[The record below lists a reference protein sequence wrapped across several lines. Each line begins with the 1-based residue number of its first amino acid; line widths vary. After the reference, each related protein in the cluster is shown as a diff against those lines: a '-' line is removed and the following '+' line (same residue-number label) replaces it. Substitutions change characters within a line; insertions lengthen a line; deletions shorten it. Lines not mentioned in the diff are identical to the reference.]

1 MGLVATG
8 SPELQDQ
15 VARFQPQIMAALQ
28 KATSAA
34 RERKADAHCAT
45 WFGDSSG
52 PFMGRLSKALSKM
65 RSIINTQRIDVV
77 FAPLSDRS
85 GDENAAAYAPAEGW
99 AEYLDFA
106 QAEKQGF
113 TLHLNENFR
122 RLPLYCTPS
131 PAQVDGQSQFETLVH
146 ELSHLILGTDDEL
159 YGGYEAY
166 GAKAARDLAKASSY
180 KAKNNAENWGLFV
193 ESFRV

>member
-15 VARFQPQIMAALQ
+15 VARFQPQIMTALQ
-28 KATSAA
+28 RAASAT
-34 RERKADAHCAT
+34 RERKAGAECTT

-52 PFMGRLSKALSKM
+52 PFVGRLSKALARM
-65 RSIINTQRIDVV
+65 RSIINTQRIDIV
-77 FAPLSDRS
+77 FAPLMDRS

-106 QAEKQGF
+106 QASRQGF
-113 TLHLNENFR
+113 TIHLNENFR
-122 RLPLYCTPS
+122 RLPLYCNPS
-131 PAQVDGQSQFETLVH
+131 PDQVDGQSQFETIVH
-146 ELSHLILGTDDEL
+146 ELSHLILGTDDEKL
-159 YGGYEAY
+159 GRDTAY
-166 GAKAARDLAKASSY
+166 GAKAARDLARASPY